1 MGENITKA
9 QERAIQYWFL
19 DGLAEIS
26 AGLICFILAALFILW
41 QVVPLTRWGLF
52 IFFIPAFAVS
62 FGLRLLIQ
70 KIKERTTYPRTGYV
84 APLSGM
90 ENKRAFIIA
99 IVFTTI
105 LLIINYY
112 LTTHGQTALLWS
124 PGVAGLT
131 FAFVFAWTGYLTA
144 LRRFYFT
151 AIFNLFIGAA
161 LVFLGIGYFSGVAIL
176 TGLTGVILLFSG
188 VQVRRA
194 YFRLNPPSNE

>member
-1 MGENITKA
+1 MGETFTKV
-9 QERAIQYWFL
+9 QHRAIQYWFL

-26 AGLICFILAALFILW
+26 AGLICFLLVALFVLW
-41 QVVPLTRWGLF
+41 QLIPLTRWSLF

-84 APLSGM
+84 APFSGM
-90 ENKRAFIIA
+90 ENKRALVMM
-99 IVFTTI
+99 IVFTI
-105 LLIINYY
+105 VLLAVNFY
-112 LTTHGQTALLWS
+112 LTTQGETALLWS

-151 AIFNLFIGAA
+151 AFFSLFVGAA
-161 LVFLGIGYFSGVAIL
+161 LVFLEIGYFSGVAIL

-188 VQVRRA
+188 IQARRA